1 MKLLKDILYKTGI
14 EEVKGS
20 TDIMV
25 KSICFDSRKAQAG
38 SLFVATKG
46 TKVEGHQFIDEA
58 ISTGAI
64 GIVCE
69 KFPQQIKQGITYV
82 LVKDSA
88 LALSIIAANF
98 YDNPSEKLKLV
109 GVTGTNGK
117 TTIVT
122 LLFHLFKGLGYK
134 AGLLSTVRNQIN
146 EQVIPSTHTTPDA
159 IQLNE
164 LLSAMVD
171 EGCTYCFME
180 VSSHAMSQKRNA
192 GLKYAG
198 GAFTNITHEHLDYHK
213 TFDEYIK
220 AKKSFFDQLPDNA
233 FAVTNTDDKNGMIMI
248 QNTKAKKY
256 TYSLRSMSD
265 YKCKLIENHFSGL
278 ILNIDGH
285 EVHCKLVGS
294 FNAYNITAVYAIA
307 VLLEEEKMNVL
318 THISNLPPVEGR
330 FDYVTSSR
338 KVVGVVDYAHTPDAL
353 QNVLNTIHDLS
364 GGKGNIITIVGCGGD
379 RDSAKRPVMAKIA
392 CELSDKVI
400 LTSDNPR
407 SEDPKQIINQME
419 KGIAPHEIRKTL
431 SITDRREA
439 IKTGVTLAQPGD
451 IILVAGKGHE
461 KYQEIKGVR
470 TPFDDK
476 KILTE
481 FFQLM
486 D

>member
-1 MKLLKDILYKTGI
+1 MRLLKDILYKTGI
-14 EEVKGS
+14 EEVIGS
-20 TDIMV
+20 TDVRI
-25 KSICFDSRKAQAG
+25 KNICFDSRKAKQG
-38 SLFVATKG
+38 SLFVAITG
-46 TKVEGHQFIDEA
+46 TKVDGHQFIDEVIEKGAVA
-58 ISTGAI
+58 II
-64 GIVCE
+64 CE
-69 KFPQQIKQGITYV
+69 KIPEKKREGITYV
-82 LVKDSA
+82 LVNNSA
-88 LALSIIAANF
+88 FALSIIAGNF
-98 YDNPSEKLKLV
+98 YDNPSEKIRLV

-122 LLFHLFKGLGYK
+122 LLFHLFRELGYGV
-134 AGLLSTVRNQIN
+134 GLLSTVKNQIN
-146 EQVIPSTHTTPDA
+146 ELVIPSTHTTPDA
-159 IQLNE
+159 LQLNE

-171 EGCTYCFME
+171 AGCRYCFME
-180 VSSHAMSQKRNA
+180 VSSHAVSQKRNA

-198 GAFTNITHEHLDYHK
+198 GVFTNITHEHLDYHK

-220 AKKSFFDQLPDNA
+220 AKKSFFDQLPKDA
-233 FAVTNTDDKNGMIMI
+233 FALTNTDDGNGMVMI
-248 QNTKAKKY
+248 QNTKAYKY

-294 FNAYNITAVYAIA
+294 FNAYNITAAYATAI
-307 VLLEEEKMNVL
+307 LLDEDKMNVL
-318 THISNLPPVEGR
+318 PHISSLAPVEGR
-330 FDYVTSSR
+330 FDYVTSNK

-364 GGKGNIITIVGCGGD
+364 GGKGNVITIVGCGGD
-379 RDSAKRPVMAKIA
+379 RDTSKRPVMAKIA

-407 SEDPKQIINQME
+407 SEDPVAIIHQME
-419 KGIAPHEIRKTL
+419 KGIAPHELRKTL

-439 IKTGVTLAQPGD
+439 IKTAVTLAQPGD

-461 KYQEIKGVR
+461 KYQEIKGER

-476 KILTE
+476 KILDE

-486 D
+486 K